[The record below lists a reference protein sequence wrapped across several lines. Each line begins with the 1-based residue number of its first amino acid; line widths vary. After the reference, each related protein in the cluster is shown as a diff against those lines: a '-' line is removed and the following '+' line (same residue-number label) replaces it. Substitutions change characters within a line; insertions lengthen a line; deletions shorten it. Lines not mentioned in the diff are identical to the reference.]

1 MMLRPRHRRGAG
13 VTGATLLLVDD
24 HAAFRAQARVLLESA
39 GFVVVGEAA
48 NGEEAVEAVTRLRP
62 DIVLLDVV
70 LPDLDGFAVCERLA
84 GSDPAPTVVLTS
96 SRNESSY
103 RRRLRQSSA
112 RGFIPKSRLTG
123 PALAALV
130 G

>member
-1 MMLRPRHRRGAG
+1 
-13 VTGATLLLVDD
+13 VNATLLLVDD

-48 NGEEAVEAVTRLRP
+48 NGEEALEAVFRLQP
-62 DIVLLDVV
+62 DVVLLDVV

-84 GSDPAPTVVLTS
+84 RAKPGPTVVLTS
-96 SRNESSY
+96 SRNQSSY
-103 RRRLRQSSA
+103 RRRLRHSAA
-112 RGFIPKSRLTG
+112 RGFIPKSQLTG

-130 G
+130 GCSP